1 MWTHVRQAG
10 GGSLRFCPT
19 SHTLIALHTIHRCL
33 SLGRKYPDSAVW
45 VLRDVRKGRSTWGS
59 FFLKKFQNS
68 LMDVLNHLFYK
79 CKTSIS
85 GMRLITRLSPQ
96 RCLPIFL
103 IYTCLSMFSLQCFL
117 WLPPHTLLKGTVPE
131 ACAEKLLN
139 QFNLRAA
146 VLHPAYR
153 QRCCVQCW
161 RDT

>member
-1 MWTHVRQAG
+1 
-10 GGSLRFCPT
+10 
-19 SHTLIALHTIHRCL
+19 
-33 SLGRKYPDSAVW
+33 
-45 VLRDVRKGRSTWGS
+45 
-59 FFLKKFQNS
+59 
-68 LMDVLNHLFYK
+68 MDVLNHLFYK

-117 WLPPHTLLKGTVPE
+117 WLPPHTLLKGAVPE